1 MGEDINRRL
10 DSERRKSSDSK
21 TPLINNQN
29 QENGECCSWIRQ
41 CFCSWCCC
49 CSRKPLVRYK
59 KVVCGETFGADEQL
73 LDQIQTSGL
82 NMTNDEESCI
92 TIVFCPV
99 TSRTGTDAEA
109 AMEKVPGG
117 DPVILVLMH
126 YSQEPKHISS
136 SKLLSSNPN
145 VVLEIN
151 IVYHDKKN
159 GLLGCEQNKNAVLE
173 LKEELKKYSRPQS
186 SGSNGENQSN
196 S

>member
-10 DSERRKSSDSK
+10 DSERRSQYEVFESSDSK

-29 QENGECCSWIRQ
+29 QEN
-41 CFCSWCCC
+41 
-49 CSRKPLVRYK
+49 VRYK